1 MSSNAKRCVRDAEMR
16 VERVKYKFVNDYV
29 KHLHKDTYMKA
40 QDLYNK
46 IRKLYAKSVKD
57 ITKTVEFMEVTN
69 QHEKIPRHYAKKRKA
84 EVEMALRIPL
94 MSLPLSVSSTAVS
107 SPTHVS
113 SVPLP
118 PSVSS
123 TPVSSPTH
131 VSSVPLPPS
140 VSSTAVSSPTHVSS
154 STAVSLPQNESSV
167 PLLLS
172 DNTFDLLMQELQKD
186 PDLVQ
191 ILNGFPDDFPE
202 KDPDLVQ
209 ILNGFP
215 DDFPEDDQS
224 LCDDVWYETMA
235 DSMTPLE
242 RELSL
247 Y

>member
-1 MSSNAKRCVRDAEMR
+1 MSSNAKRCARDAEMR
-16 VERVKYKFVNDYV
+16 VERLKYKFVNEYV

-57 ITKTVEFMEVTN
+57 ITKTVEFMEGTN
-69 QHEKIPRHYAKKRKA
+69 QHEKIPRHYARKRKA

-113 SVPLP
+113 
-118 PSVSS
+118 
-123 TPVSSPTH
+123 TAVSSPTH
-131 VSSVPLPPS
+131 ASSVPLPPS

-154 STAVSLPQNESSV
+154 STAVSLPPNESSV

-191 ILNGFPDDFPE
+191 ILND
-202 KDPDLVQ
+202 
-209 ILNGFP
+209 FP
-215 DDFPEDDQS
+215 DDFPEDDIYNQS